1 MRDDDK
7 EKIIAHKREFEIL
20 NKLNHRN
27 IVRSIEMFHDEFRSI
42 IYQVLEYIDGSE
54 ILDEIACSGAYQE
67 QDAQKL
73 YKQVIEG
80 IQYLH

>member
-1 MRDDDK
+1 VRDDDK

-27 IVRSIEMFHDEFRSI
+27 IVRSIEMFYDEFRSI

-54 ILDEIACSGAYQE
+54 ILDEIACSGAY
-67 QDAQKL
+67 
-73 YKQVIEG
+73 
-80 IQYLH
+80 